1 MKRLL
6 ALCLTAGL
14 VLGLSSPAI
23 AGNPTPPPPPLP
35 ADQVNLAGGCIT
47 LLDVSVAITTAIYDY
62 VPNGPPAGIIVNGN
76 WVPAALAA
84 TTPGN
89 FVDYD
94 GCPVPQPPVTTPV
107 TVAPTTTPTTAPVTT
122 TSATLAPTT
131 TSTVPVTSTTT
142 VPVTTT
148 TTARRCHRR

>member
-6 ALCLTAGL
+6 ALCLTASL

-35 ADQVNLAGGCIT
+35 ADQLVLTGYCLPVDTVLAAADQALGLYALG
-47 LLDVSVAITTAIYDY
+47 DQ
-62 VPNGPPAGIIVNGN
+62 PAGVIINGN
-76 WVPAALAA
+76 WVPAAYLASNA
-84 TTPGN
+84 GE
-89 FVDYD
+89 YA
-94 GCPVPQPPVTTPV
+94 VTTGC
-107 TVAPTTTPTTAPVTT
+107 APPTPTTAPVPPVST
-122 TSATLAPTT
+122 TLAPTT